1 MIKEFKEFAMRGNV
15 VDLAVGVIIG
25 GAFGKIV
32 GSLVDDVI
40 MPPIGL
46 LMKGVNFSDLFL
58 NLSSTPY
65 ATLDEA
71 TKAGAPIIKY
81 GVFFNSVINFL
92 IVAFVLFL
100 LIRQM
105 NRMRHEAPAPAP
117 STRACPY
124 CLSNIP
130 LKATRCAYCTME
142 VKTA

>member
-1 MIKEFKEFAMRGNV
+1 MLKEFREFAMRGNV
-15 VDLAVGVIIG
+15 MDMAVGIILG
-25 GAFGKIV
+25 SAFGKIV

-46 LMKGVNFSDLFL
+46 LLGRVNFTSLFL
-58 NLSSTPY
+58 NLSQTSF

-81 GVFFNSVINFL
+81 GVFLNTIVNFV

-105 NRMRHEAPAPAP
+105 NRLRRDKPAEEPNTKP
-117 STRACPY
+117 CPF
-124 CLSNIP
+124 CLSAVP
-130 LKATRCAYCTME
+130 KGATRCAFCTSE
-142 VKTA
+142 LRAA